1 VGDSGADT
9 IVPVTGTPIA
19 GSSVFG
25 FTPGTDAI
33 EISRSAFG
41 LSAGYAVTAGTTF
54 AAGTSPVNTVA
65 SPTFL
70 YYTNLGLLYFDPDGT
85 GATAA
90 TLLMQFAG
98 APALVASD
106 FHLV

>member
-9 IVPVTGTPIA
+9 IVPVTRTPIA

-41 LSAGYAVTAGTTF
+41 LSAGYAVSAGTTF
-54 AAGTSPVNTVA
+54 AAGTAPGNTVA
-65 SPTFL
+65 SPTFI
-70 YYTNLGLLYFDPDGT
+70 YYTNSGLLYFDPDGT

-90 TLLMQFAG
+90 TLLMQLAG
-98 APALVASD
+98 APALGASD